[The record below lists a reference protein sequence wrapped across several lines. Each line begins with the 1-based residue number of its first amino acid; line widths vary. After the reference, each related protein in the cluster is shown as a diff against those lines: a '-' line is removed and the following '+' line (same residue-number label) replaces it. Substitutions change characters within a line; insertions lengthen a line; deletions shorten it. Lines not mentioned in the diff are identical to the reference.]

1 MAIDFSFNDALLAAA
16 VTLVVVMLLLGIG
29 WLATWFVSHRD

>member
-1 MAIDFSFNDALLAAA
+1 MSLGLSLSDALLALA
-16 VTLVVVMLLLGIG
+16 VTLVVVLLLLGIG

>member
-1 MAIDFSFNDALLAAA
+1 MSFGLSLNDASLALA
-16 VTLVVVMLLLGIG
+16 VMLVVVLLLLGIG